1 MEYDRTNKELRKLRS
16 SIEHITELRNKQK
29 KIDGLKSLMVEC
41 SDDKDMLNMAAEEL
55 GQATE
60 EEKRLQNLLLKS
72 LLPKDEADE
81 RD

>member
-1 MEYDRTNKELRKLRS
+1 
-16 SIEHITELRNKQK
+16 
-29 KIDGLKSLMVEC
+29 MVEC
-41 SDDKDMLNMAAEEL
+41 LEDKDMLNMAAEEL

-72 LLPKDEADE
+72 LLPKDEVDE

>member
-1 MEYDRTNKELRKLRS
+1 MEYARTNKELWKLRS
-16 SIEHITELRNKQK
+16 SIKHITELRNKQK

-41 SDDKDMLNMAAEEL
+41 SEDKDMLNMEAEEL

>member
-1 MEYDRTNKELRKLRS
+1 MEYARTNKELQKLRS
-16 SIEHITELRNKQK
+16 SIKHITELRNKQK

-41 SDDKDMLNMAAEEL
+41 SDDKDMLNMEAEEL